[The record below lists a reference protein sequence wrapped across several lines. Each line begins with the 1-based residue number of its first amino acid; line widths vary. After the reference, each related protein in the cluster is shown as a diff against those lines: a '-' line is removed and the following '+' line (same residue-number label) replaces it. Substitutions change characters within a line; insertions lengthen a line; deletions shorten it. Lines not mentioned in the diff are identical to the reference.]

1 VNKNIEFRVREYW
14 ERIDQHL
21 TNALGTES
29 RSRVEKWIRAG
40 RVTLNGVVVN
50 KKSAEVFPGDRVTV
64 EIEIEEETVF
74 VPSQPLRKLFEDE
87 WLLVIDKPSGLPVHP
102 GAGEK
107 METVLDIFRHYYPQI
122 AAFADQ
128 ERPGI
133 VHRLDKDT
141 SGVLILAKSEEAL
154 ERMQELF
161 QEREMQKTY
170 LALVKGRMRFRNGTI
185 DLPLGRS
192 LKQRAR
198 FEVVGED
205 REDRR
210 EATTDFSVIHEFE
223 KFTYVRLM
231 PKTGRTH
238 QLRVHLSHFGNPVLG
253 DILYGKERGK
263 DFPRLALH
271 ACQIEFIH
279 PFTGNGIRVKSPL
292 PADLRRYMVENFKQT
307 TALDKVKGTERGST
321 FDVHSSLFKKK
332 KG

>member
-1 VNKNIEFRVREYW
+1 VNKSIELRVREYW
-14 ERIDQHL
+14 ERIDHYL
-21 TNALGTES
+21 TTALQTLS
-29 RSRVEKWIRAG
+29 RSRVEKLIREG
-40 RVTLNGVVVN
+40 RVTLNGVVVR
-50 KKSAEVFPGDRVTV
+50 KKSGEVFPDDRVVV
-64 EIEIEEETVF
+64 EIEIEEEIVF
-74 VPSQPLRKLFEDE
+74 VPSQLLRKLFEDE

-107 METVLDIFRHYYPQI
+107 METVLDLFRHSYPQI
-122 AAFADQ
+122 TAFADQ

-154 ERMQELF
+154 DRMQELF

-185 DLPLGRS
+185 DQPLARS

-198 FEVVGED
+198 FEVVGEE

-210 EATTDFSVIHEFE
+210 EATTDFSVIREFD
-223 KFTYVRLM
+223 KVTYVRLM

-238 QLRVHLSHFGNPVLG
+238 QLRVHLAHFGNPVLG
-253 DILYGKERGK
+253 DILYGKTRGK

-271 ACQIEFIH
+271 AYQIEFIH
-279 PFTGNGIRVKSPL
+279 PFTNNSIRVTSPL
-292 PADLRRYMVENFKQT
+292 PADLRRYMVENFVARTKQ
-307 TALDKVKGTERGST
+307 
-321 FDVHSSLFKKK
+321 
-332 KG
+332 